1 MESSYFGARAV
12 DLSNE
17 LPTHGRVT
25 KTPKNAVSVGLKGN
39 QSTNINPTSEQKLIF
54 EAAPRLSA
62 GQLLKIDESLKKIR
76 ARAESQ
82 QPALEKGPIPENLR
96 VARIRYAAL
105 SHNLKSAVRAAAER
119 NKWDPETWEMQINL
133 IAAALLERTATESD
147 LISGYLSKIET
158 HGE

>member
-39 QSTNINPTSEQKLIF
+39 QSTNINPTL
-54 EAAPRLSA
+54 
-62 GQLLKIDESLKKIR
+62 DESLKKIR

-82 QPALEKGPIPENLR
+82 QPVLEKGPIPENLR

-105 SHNLKSAVRAAAER
+105 SQNLKSAVRAAAER
-119 NKWDPETWEMQINL
+119 NKWDSETWEMQINL

-147 LISGYLSKIET
+147 LISGYQSN
-158 HGE
+158 GE